1 MREYIKIFMLL
12 NGRGVVMRN
21 IVIITLA
28 SILVGFAY
36 NFLLIPHEILSSGLS
51 GIAIMLGL
59 VTPLNTGVL
68 NFLLNLPLL
77 IIGVMKLGKRFIGY
91 TILSVVV
98 LSVSLLIIPVYK
110 LTNEP
115 LLASLFGGVIT
126 GIGVAVIFRASGSSG
141 GFDIVAMLL
150 NKKRDLPLGAL
161 ISGMNAVVVLISGFI
176 FSWDAALYTLV
187 SIYATGKVID
197 TIHTSH
203 IKLTLMIVT
212 SKGDEVKKK
221 LLSSLYRGVTI
232 MDAEGAY
239 TGERRKVLFTVITR
253 YQLGEVKE
261 MLKEVDPT
269 AFVNITQTTE
279 VIGMFDRGGK

>member
-1 MREYIKIFMLL
+1 
-12 NGRGVVMRN
+12 MRN
-21 IVIITLA
+21 IIIIILA

-59 VTPLNTGVL
+59 VTPVNTGVL

-77 IIGVMKLGKRFIGY
+77 ILGVMKLGKRFIGY

-98 LSVSLLIIPVYK
+98 LSVSLLVIPVYK

-126 GIGVAVIFRASGSSG
+126 GVGVAVIFRASGSSG

-212 SKGDEVKKK
+212 SRGEEVKKK

>member
-59 VTPLNTGVL
+59 VTPVNTGVL

-126 GIGVAVIFRASGSSG
+126 GVGVAVIFRASGSSG

-212 SKGDEVKKK
+212 SRGEEVKKK

-239 TGERRKVLFTVITR
+239 TGEKRKVLFTVITR

-261 MLKEVDPT
+261 MIKEVDPT